1 MKYAWQFILENQ
13 DIESNYNVLCQLHK
27 LTADKLVL
35 EQNLGKI
42 RTTLVNIGGTTWK
55 PDFPIESKIRTG
67 RNTNSTRKN

>member
-27 LTADKLVL
+27 LTAGKLVL
-35 EQNLGKI
+35 DQNLGKI
-42 RTTLVNIGGTTWK
+42 RTTGTTWK